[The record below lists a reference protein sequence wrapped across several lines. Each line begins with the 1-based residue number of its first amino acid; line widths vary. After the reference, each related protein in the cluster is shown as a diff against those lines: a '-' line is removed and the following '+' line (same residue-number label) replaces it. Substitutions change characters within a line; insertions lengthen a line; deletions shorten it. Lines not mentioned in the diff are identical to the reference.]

1 MSAIYY
7 LFNEIFYKPL
17 FNGLIF
23 LYNITPNHDMG
34 ISIIF
39 LTIAIR
45 LVLWPL
51 TSKSIRSQKALATL
65 QPKIEEIKRKF
76 SAKGGSAFGGKDN
89 KEMQAK
95 ALMALY
101 SENKINPLS
110 GILPLIL
117 QIPIIIA
124 LWRVFLNSTNSDFG
138 LLYSFI
144 GEPDKIQTIF
154 LGLFDLT
161 QRSVLLAV
169 IAGILQYFQT
179 KMIMPSYAKVSE
191 GNPHSVSPDFG
202 RIMSKQ
208 MLYLGPVISV
218 VIFWTLP
225 AALPLYWIIV
235 TLMTILQ
242 QYLSQKHE

>member
-1 MSAIYY
+1 MISY

-23 LYNITPNHDMG
+23 LYNIIPNHDMG
-34 ISIIF
+34 VSIIA
-39 LTIAIR
+39 LTIIIR
-45 LVLWPL
+45 LILWPL
-51 TSKSIRSQKALATL
+51 TNKGIKSQKALTAL
-65 QPKIEEIKRKF
+65 QPKIEELKKKF
-76 SAKGGSAFGGKDN
+76 KDN
-89 KEMQAK
+89 KEGQAK

-101 SENKINPLS
+101 SENKINPLA
-110 GILPLIL
+110 GILPLLI

-124 LWRVFLNSTNSDFG
+124 LWQVFLNSTNSDFSSI
-138 LLYSFI
+138 YVFI
-144 GEPDKIQTIF
+144 EAPAKIQTVF

-161 QRSVLLAV
+161 KRSVLLAM

-179 KMIMPSYAKVSE
+179 KMILPSYAKTSE
-191 GNPHSVSPDFG
+191 GKSSGNADFG

-208 MLYLGPVISV
+208 MLYFGPVISV

-242 QYLSQKHE
+242 QYLNKDYGKNQ

>member
-1 MSAIYY
+1 MISY

-23 LYNITPNHDMG
+23 LYNIVPNHDMG
-34 ISIIF
+34 VSIII
-39 LTIAIR
+39 LTIFIR

-51 TSKSIRSQKALATL
+51 TSKGIRSQKALAAL
-65 QPKIEEIKRKF
+65 QPKIEELKKKF
-76 SAKGGSAFGGKDN
+76 KDN
-89 KEMQAK
+89 KEAQAK

-101 SENKINPLS
+101 SENKINPLA

-117 QIPIIIA
+117 QIPIIFA
-124 LWRVFLNSTNSDFG
+124 LWRVFLNSTQSDFS
-138 LLYSFI
+138 LIYSFI
-144 GEPDKIQTIF
+144 DTPDKIQTVF

-161 QRSVLLAV
+161 KRSMLLAV
-169 IAGILQYFQT
+169 IAGALQYFQT
-179 KMIMPSYAKVSE
+179 KMIMPSYAKALAGKTE
-191 GNPHSVSPDFG
+191 GKLAESADFG

-208 MLYLGPVISV
+208 MLYFGPIISV

-235 TLMTILQ
+235 TLATMFQ
-242 QYLSQKHE
+242 QYLNKDNGKN

>member
-1 MSAIYY
+1 MIYY

-23 LYNITPNHDMG
+23 LYNIIPNHDMG
-34 ISIIF
+34 VSIII

-45 LVLWPL
+45 LALWPL
-51 TSKSIRSQKALATL
+51 TNKGIKSQKSLAAL
-65 QPKIEEIKRKF
+65 QPRIEEVKKKF
-76 SAKGGSAFGGKDN
+76 KDN
-89 KEMQAK
+89 KEAQAK

-110 GILPLIL
+110 GILPLII
-117 QIPIIIA
+117 QIPIIFA
-124 LWRVFLNSTNSDFG
+124 LWRVFLNSIRSDFS

-144 GEPDKIQTIF
+144 GTPTGIQTIF

-161 QRSVLLAV
+161 KRSVVLAV
-169 IAGILQYFQT
+169 IAGVLQYFQT
-179 KMIMPSYAKVSE
+179 KMIMPSSAKTKAIE
-191 GNPHSVSPDFG
+191 GKSADTTSFNQV
-202 RIMSKQ
+202 MSKQ
-208 MLYLGPVISV
+208 MLYFGPVISV

-235 TLMTILQ
+235 TLMTMLQ
-242 QYLSQKHE
+242 QYLNKEHE

>member
-1 MSAIYY
+1 MISY

-23 LYNITPNHDMG
+23 LYNIIPNHDMG
-34 ISIIF
+34 ISIIV
-39 LTIAIR
+39 LTIVIR
-45 LVLWPL
+45 LALWPL
-51 TSKSIRSQKALATL
+51 TGKGIRSQKALAAL
-65 QPKIEEIKRKF
+65 QPKIEELKKKF
-76 SAKGGSAFGGKDN
+76 KDN
-89 KEMQAK
+89 KETQAK

-110 GILPLIL
+110 SILPLLI

-124 LWRVFLNSTNSDFG
+124 LWQVFLSSINSDFSSI
-138 LLYSFI
+138 YAYI
-144 GEPDKIQTIF
+144 KAPDEIQTVF

-179 KMIMPSYAKVSE
+179 KMIMPSYAKASE
-191 GNPHSVSPDFG
+191 GKPSGSADFG

-208 MLYLGPVISV
+208 MLYFGPIISV
-218 VIFWTLP
+218 VIFSTLP
-225 AALPLYWIIV
+225 AALPLYWIVV
-235 TLMTILQ
+235 TLMTVLQ
-242 QYLSQKHE
+242 QYLSKKYE